1 MPSSMRNFGDPGL
14 GGMKTAQRQRMDPT
28 YAVNKNA
35 RILIVDDDEASA
47 SALARLIKKAG
58 YAICITITN
67 PVLVVERFIHINPDI
82 VLLDLHMEPLSG
94 IEVLQRLG
102 AIMAP
107 RARPPVLVL
116 TADTTLDAKREA
128 LAAGA
133 TDFLSKPLDHIEVL
147 LRIRHLLETRSLF
160 LQCRHYSEK
169 LERLVSER
177 TAELQKQTGDLEQAV
192 AELKETQYQVIQQE
206 RLQALGTMASG
217 IAHDLN
223 NGLSLILG
231 YGDMLLTNAEK
242 FPPESKE
249 RTCLETIVCA
259 GRDTAQMVRRL
270 REFHRPSAERED
282 RQVVSLNDVVEEAIT
297 LTAPRW
303 QAKAE
308 ADGVTIHITKDL
320 RPTPPISGS
329 PSELREVLTN
339 LIFNAV
345 DAMPRG
351 GKLSFRTRQM
361 GKRVRL
367 EIADTGTG
375 MSNETIRHCLE
386 PFYTTKGAGG
396 SGLGLAMSYGIIQ
409 RHGGTIN
416 IDSRLKEGT
425 LFTIYL
431 PASERPIEPAISPNL
446 KKEVC
451 PLRVL
456 VVDDHPGI
464 LEIVSAYLV
473 EDRHRV
479 ETAAGAQEAMIK
491 FCGGRFDLV
500 IMDQAMPEANGNEL
514 AAMIKR
520 TDPSEPIIMLTGFAD
535 LMNEGGERSKNVD
548 LVLRKPVRLEDLR
561 QAIVNVMPAN

>member
-1 MPSSMRNFGDPGL
+1 
-14 GGMKTAQRQRMDPT
+14 MDPT
-28 YAVNKNA
+28 FATNKNS
-35 RILIVDDDEASA
+35 RILIIDDDEMSA
-47 SALARLIKKAG
+47 SALARIIKKAG
-58 YAICITITN
+58 YAVCITITN
-67 PVLVVERFIHINPDI
+67 PVLAVERFVHINPDI
-82 VLLDLHMEPLSG
+82 VLLDLHMEPFSG
-94 IEVLQRLG
+94 IEVLLE
-102 AIMAP
+102 INSSMEP

-133 TDFLSKPLDHIEVL
+133 TDFLSKPLDHTEVL
-147 LRIRHLLETRSLF
+147 LRIRHLLETRCLF
-160 LQCRHYSEK
+160 QQCQNYSEK
-169 LERLVSER
+169 LERLVDER
-177 TAELQKQTGDLEQAV
+177 TVDLQKQTLDLEQAL
-192 AELKETQYQVIQQE
+192 AELKETQCQVIQQE

-231 YGDMLLTNAEK
+231 YGDMLLTNLEK
-242 FPPESKE
+242 FPVDSKE
-249 RTCLETIVCA
+249 RVCLEAMVCA

-282 RQVVSLNDVVEEAIT
+282 RQPVNLNEVVEEAIA

-303 QAKAE
+303 QARAE

-320 RPTPPISGS
+320 HPAPPISGA

-351 GKLSFRTRQM
+351 GQLCFRTRVM
-361 GKRVRL
+361 GRRVRI
-367 EIADTGTG
+367 EVADTGMG
-375 MSNETIRHCLE
+375 MTNETIRHCME
-386 PFYTTKGAGG
+386 PFYTTKGDGG
-396 SGLGLAMSYGIIQ
+396 SGLGLAMSYGIIK
-409 RHGGTIN
+409 RHGGTIG

-425 LFTIYL
+425 NFTIYL
-431 PASERPIEPAISPNL
+431 PVPEQPIAQALLPEPRR
-446 KKEVC
+446 EVC

-456 VVDDHPGI
+456 LVDDHPGI

-479 ETAAGAQEAMIK
+479 ATAVDAREAMNK
-491 FCGGRFDLV
+491 FRDERFDLV
-500 IMDQAMPEANGNEL
+500 IMDQAMPDTNGDEL

-520 TDPSEPIIMLTGFAD
+520 IRPAEPIIMLTGFAD
-535 LMNEGGERSKNVD
+535 MLNEIGERSKNVD
-548 LVLRKPVRLEDLR
+548 LVLSKPVRLDNLR
-561 QAIVNVMPAN
+561 QAIENVMHPN

>member
-1 MPSSMRNFGDPGL
+1 
-14 GGMKTAQRQRMDPT
+14 MDPT
-28 YAVNKNA
+28 YAVNRNA
-35 RILIVDDDEASA
+35 RILIVDDDEMSA

-67 PVLVVERFIHINPDI
+67 PVLAVERFAPINPDI
-82 VLLDLHMEPLSG
+82 LLLDLHMEPYSG
-94 IEVLQRLG
+94 IEVLQRVG
-102 AIMAP
+102 ATIAP

-116 TADTTLDAKREA
+116 TADTSLDAKRDA

-160 LQCRHYSEK
+160 QQCRNYSEK
-169 LERLVSER
+169 LERLVDER
-177 TAELQKQTGDLEQAV
+177 TSELQKQTRDLEEAL

-231 YGDMLLTNAEK
+231 YGDMLLANFEK
-242 FPPESKE
+242 FPPESRE
-249 RTCLETIVCA
+249 RICLEAIVCA
-259 GRDTAQMVRRL
+259 GRDTTQMVRRL

-282 RQVVSLNDVVEEAIT
+282 RQALNLNDVVEEAIS

-303 QAKAE
+303 RAKAE
-308 ADGVTIHITKDL
+308 ADGVTIHIRKDL
-320 RPTPPISGS
+320 QPAPPIAGA

-345 DAMPRG
+345 DAMPG
-351 GKLSFRTRQM
+351 GGQLCFRTRQM
-361 GKRVRL
+361 GRRVRL
-367 EIADTGTG
+367 EVIDTGIG
-375 MSNETIRHCLE
+375 MSDTTLRHCLE
-386 PFYTTKGAGG
+386 PFYTTKGDSG
-396 SGLGLAMSYGIIQ
+396 SGLGLAMSYGIIK
-409 RHGGTIN
+409 RHGGTIS

-425 LFTIYL
+425 IFTIYL
-431 PASERPIEPAISPNL
+431 PVPEQPIEPALSPEL
-446 KKEVC
+446 KRDVC

-456 VVDDHPGI
+456 LVDDHPGI
-464 LEIVSAYLV
+464 REIVSAYLV

-479 ETAAGAQEAMIK
+479 ETAADAQEAMNK
-491 FCGGRFDLV
+491 FRGEPFDLV
-500 IMDQAMPEANGNEL
+500 IMDQAMPEINGDGL

-520 TDPSEPIIMLTGFAD
+520 IRPAEPIIMLTGFAD
-535 LMNEGGERSKNVD
+535 LMNEAGEAPKNVD
-548 LVLRKPVRLEDLR
+548 LVVRKPVRLDDLR
-561 QAIVNVMPAN
+561 QAIEDVMRSN